1 MHLAT
6 ITNIACNLSYN
17 DFPGSQIRLIP
28 ISATSLGLRRRENGS
43 NLDRSDAYRF
53 FFDGTSHLCTLFRQ
67 TVPKLVKY
75 PSFARQHSTPRNHP
89 TRQKRQ
95 FLNFFFCPGAAAP
108 IPLGWWQPVALA
120 TFEPYNSGG
129 FRPLAS
135 LGPPALQP
143 FGFLADLVNL
153 AAHPSAS
160 SSRSRPGTSAPFPI
174 RLRLGSCAVSRAVQ
188 QHTTL
193 SPGPVNTPLANPTR
207 QGKGEGPLAWG
218 RLPGANPNPIPLQ
231 SPSQGLAGPRA
242 RSEPRQ
248 GQDLSLGARPHARAF
263 PTPLASEVDR
273 PHPRRRRLGKLAF
286 ASATTAHAP

>member
-1 MHLAT
+1 VHLAT

-43 NLDRSDAYRF
+43 NLGRSDAYRF

-207 QGKGEGPLAWG
+207 QTGGGRGTRLGAPPWRKPQPDPSPEPEPGSGWPKSKIRASTGPGPL
-218 RLPGANPNPIPLQ
+218 
-231 SPSQGLAGPRA
+231 PRRKTSRA
-242 RSEPRQ
+242 C
-248 GQDLSLGARPHARAF
+248 LPHASCER
-263 PTPLASEVDR
+263 S
-273 PHPRRRRLGKLAF
+273 
-286 ASATTAHAP
+286 